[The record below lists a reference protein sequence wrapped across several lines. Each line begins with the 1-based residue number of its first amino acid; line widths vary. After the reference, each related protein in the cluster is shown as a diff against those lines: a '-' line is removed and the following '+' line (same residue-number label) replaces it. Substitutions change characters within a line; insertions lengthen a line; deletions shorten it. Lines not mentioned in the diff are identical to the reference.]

1 MLKKNIY
8 IDVKKSSSFLIVGT
22 TRNCEKSIKQSFAKL
37 KSSLGKVKKI
47 QFLFIESDSNDKT
60 VTILSKLSD
69 ENENF
74 KYISLGSLIDK
85 YPLRTQR
92 LAFCRNV
99 YVKEIREN
107 NRYKDVN
114 YVVVSDLDNINDCLS
129 IDAFESCWERN
140 DWDMCSANQLGVYYD
155 MFALRHKEWMPYD
168 YKILYK
174 SLKKKNPK
182 YKKHL
187 HDILYSR
194 VKTIP
199 TNSEWIEVESSF
211 AGLAI
216 YKKECF
222 DKSEYVGL
230 YEDGEEICEHVPF
243 NQKLRSYG
251 TKLFINPRLINA
263 NITEHSEPA
272 TVWKIIR
279 RKFKEKLKKIFFIKN
294 Y

>member
-1 MLKKNIY
+1 MERNKYINI
-8 IDVKKSSSFLIVGT
+8 KKSSNFLIVGT
-22 TRNCEKSIKQSFAKL
+22 TRNCEMTLKQSFDTL
-37 KSSLGKVKKI
+37 KSSIGEVKKI
-47 QFLFIESDSNDKT
+47 QFLFIESDSNDDTKN
-60 VTILSKLSD
+60 VLKELSI

-74 KYISLGSLIDK
+74 SYISLGSLINK

-107 NRYKDVN
+107 NKYKHVN
-114 YVVVSDLDNINDCLS
+114 YVVVSDLDNINDYLNLTS
-129 IDAFESCWERN
+129 FESCWERN

-155 MFALRHKEWMPYD
+155 MFALRHKTWMPYD

-187 HDILYSR
+187 RDILYSR

-199 TNSEWIEVESSF
+199 ANSEWIEVESSF
-211 AGLAI
+211 AGLAV

-230 YEDGEEICEHVPF
+230 YDDGEEICEHVPF
-243 NQKLRSYG
+243 NQKLRKSG
-251 TKLFINPRLINA
+251 AKLFINPRLINA

-272 TVWKIIR
+272 SFWKIMR
-279 RKFKEKLKKIFFIKN
+279 RKIKEKLVKIFFIKYN
-294 Y
+294 